1 MNRAEA
7 FQSLSKTKKGE
18 VAEQIVETELALRGY
33 TVLQPREN
41 ERYDLAIE
49 DGGKLLR
56 IQVKTGYERERS
68 PGRIVFDTSNNNTQ
82 RSEVNI
88 SKNYTSEQIDYFA
101 VYSEITDEVYIVP
114 VEETGTSEM
123 TIRYDNPQ
131 KTDPNINW
139 AEEYV
144 IENILAR

>member
-7 FQSLSKTKKGE
+7 FQSLSKTKQGE